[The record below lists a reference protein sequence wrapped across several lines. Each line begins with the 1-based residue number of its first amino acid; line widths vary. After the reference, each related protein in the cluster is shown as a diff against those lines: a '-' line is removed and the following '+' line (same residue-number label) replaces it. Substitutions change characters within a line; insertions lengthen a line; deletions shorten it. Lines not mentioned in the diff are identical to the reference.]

1 MMTAKATSMPGVIGQ
16 IAGALLVLAGVGLA
30 AMTARGLSNYH
41 AAVGRHGGD
50 LIELG
55 ADASPQ
61 PGQHGYMA
69 RIVGTPSVVETPH
82 DQEFSQHADTPLL
95 TRHVEMFQWR
105 EIRIGDDVHYE
116 LDWEDHP
123 IDTSRFRQPGGH
135 ANPGSFPIAGKQFEA
150 GLVQIGGFKLS
161 SNLLHALPG
170 SERIAP
176 DPKSLPANL
185 AASFSEYDGY
195 LVTSA
200 HPQDPRLGDLRVSW
214 DGVPLQP
221 VTVVARI
228 DGDRLVPAIDAADGK
243 GYDVEVGDVSLLD
256 EFPDLPIPPESV
268 LIREIISVL
277 LAAAG
282 AFLLIR
288 LNSSRRDALLAL
300 AIGSMAVGAVTS
312 VMYLGSDGHMAGIWL
327 LIALLG
333 IGVAIWRLRRHPST
347 PHPL

>member
-1 MMTAKATSMPGVIGQ
+1 MSAKATSMQGMIGQ
-16 IAGALLVLAGVGLA
+16 VAGALLVLAGVGLA
-30 AMTARGLSNYH
+30 AMTARGLTNYR
-41 AAVGRHGGD
+41 AAVGRHGGE

-69 RIVGTPSVVETPH
+69 RIVGTPAVVEAPH
-82 DQEFSQHADTPLL
+82 DQEFGQHADTPLL
-95 TRHVEMFQWR
+95 ARRVEMFQWR

-123 IDTSRFRQPGGH
+123 IDASRFKQPGGH
-135 ANPGSFPIAGKQFEA
+135 ANPGVFPIASKQFEA
-150 GLVQIGGFKLS
+150 GPVQIGGFKLS

-170 SERIAP
+170 SERITP
-176 DPKSLPANL
+176 DSKSLPANL
-185 AASFSEYDGY
+185 AASFSENDGY
-195 LVTSA
+195 FVTSA

-214 DGVPLQP
+214 DEVPLQP

-268 LIREIISVL
+268 LTREILSVL

-282 AFLLIR
+282 AFLLIM

-300 AIGSMAVGAVTS
+300 AIGAMAVGAVTS
-312 VMYLGSDGHMAGIWL
+312 VMYLGSDGRMAVIWL

-333 IGVAIWRLRRHPST
+333 IGVAIWRLRRHPPTTHS
-347 PHPL
+347 P